1 MFEVLIAQD
10 EIIIQPADLGD
21 FGYSVE
27 QGFKSRYLNRVVSQE
42 AGICVAIKNIRVI
55 DKIVVQGEGTVQ
67 CKVSKSKQ

>member
-1 MFEVLIAQD
+1 
-10 EIIIQPADLGD
+10 LGD

-27 QGFKSRYLNRVVSQE
+27 QGFKARYLNRVVSQE

-67 CKVSKSKQ
+67 CKVSEGRQ